1 VIAECKRHGAALPRF
16 EELQGFLVVSFK
28 APMVAGGLQAE
39 SKVESGVESQV
50 ESAGHLENRVLAALR
65 SEPLSKAQ
73 IAKAVGK
80 KSVDGQL
87 HAAVRDL
94 VAQGTVEYTI
104 PDKPN
109 SRLQK
114 YRLTPAVEKA
124 MGKLSGEDEK

>member
-1 VIAECKRHGAALPRF
+1 
-16 EELQGFLVVSFK
+16 
-28 APMVAGGLQAE
+28 
-39 SKVESGVESQV
+39 
-50 ESAGHLENRVLAALR
+50 LAALR